1 MVVVIFIATVVFAGA
16 FTVPGGNSQDTG
28 TSILLKEKSF
38 MVFAIPDAIAVFTSS
53 TSILMFL
60 FILTLCY
67 AEDNSL

>member
-16 FTVPGGNSQDTG
+16 FTVPGGNSQDT
-28 TSILLKEKSF
+28 
-38 MVFAIPDAIAVFTSS
+38 DAIAVFTSS